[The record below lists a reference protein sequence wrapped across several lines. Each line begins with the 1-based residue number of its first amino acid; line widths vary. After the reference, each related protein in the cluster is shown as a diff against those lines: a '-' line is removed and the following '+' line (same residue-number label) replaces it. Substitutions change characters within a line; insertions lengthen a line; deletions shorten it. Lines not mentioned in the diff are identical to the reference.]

1 LAAERRNA
9 IVTGASSGIGEAAAR
24 RLARD
29 GWRLLLVARR
39 EDRLRELASSL
50 PDAAHVAVDLTGD
63 DAPARVR
70 EAVEQQLGGELQLL
84 VNNAGASQRAA
95 FGDAEKGGWDNVR
108 QLMELNFNAVV
119 RLTEALLP
127 IVRRS
132 SPSAIVNVSSVAGR
146 IASPRSGAYN
156 ASKFALAGWTEALH
170 MEEKANGVHVG
181 LVLPGFVATE
191 GFPQSGLV
199 DNPATRWIVSKP
211 EVVAEAIVDAGP
223 GGRFERTTPRGYRA
237 ITVLRALA
245 PRLVVR
251 VASKRS

>member
-1 LAAERRNA
+1 MAERRNA
-9 IVTGASSGIGEAAAR
+9 LVTGASSGIGEAAAR

-39 EDRLRELASSL
+39 EDRLRELAGSL
-50 PDAAHVAVDLTGD
+50 PDASFAAVDLTD
-63 DAPARVR
+63 EDAPARVR
-70 EAVEQQLGGELQLL
+70 EAVERELGGELHLL

-95 FGDAEKGGWDNVR
+95 FGDEDGGWENVR
-108 QLMELNFNAVV
+108 RIMELNFDAVV

-127 IVRRS
+127 LVRRS
-132 SPSAIVNVSSVAGR
+132 APSAIVNVSSVAGR
-146 IASPRSGAYN
+146 VATPRSGAYS

-191 GFPQSGLV
+191 GFPQTGLV
-199 DNPATRWIVSKP
+199 KSRATRWIVSRP
-211 EVVAEAIVDAGP
+211 EVVADAIVDAGP
-223 GGRFERTTPRGYRA
+223 GGRFERIAPRGYRA
-237 ITVLRALA
+237 ITLLRALA
-245 PRLVVR
+245 PRLVLR

>member
-1 LAAERRNA
+1 MAERRNA
-9 IVTGASSGIGEAAAR
+9 VVTGASSGIGEAAAR

-39 EDRLRELASSL
+39 EDRLRELAQSL
-50 PDAAHVAVDLTGD
+50 PGASFVAVDLTD
-63 DAPARVR
+63 EDAPARVR
-70 EAVEQQLGGELQLL
+70 DAVEQQLGGELHLL
-84 VNNAGASQRAA
+84 VNNAGASRRAA
-95 FGDAEKGGWDNVR
+95 FGEERGGWENVR
-108 QLMELNFNAVV
+108 WTMALNFDAVV

-127 IVRRS
+127 ILRRS
-132 SPSAIVNVSSVAGR
+132 APSSIVNVSSVSGR
-146 IASPRSGAYN
+146 VASPRSGAYS

-191 GFPQSGLV
+191 GFPQTPLV
-199 DNPATRWIVSKP
+199 KNPATRWIVSKP
-211 EVVAEAIVDAGP
+211 EVVADAIVDAGP
-223 GGRFERTTPRGYRA
+223 GGRFERTTPRGYRVVA
-237 ITVLRALA
+237 LLRAVA